1 MLKRLA
7 LAVLLLAAAAPGA
20 RAGPLVA
27 DLSEHLVAITTGF
40 TGAKVLL
47 FGATDGDGK
56 VVVVVQ
62 GPRETITVRRKER
75 VAGVWA
81 NRDSVTFDKALS
93 FYRVMASEEMG
104 EWLPL
109 NLREAQQIGVEY
121 LTFQPRGEVGP
132 AMAADFQQAL
142 IRNKQRLGH
151 YGVLEGTVSILGGRL
166 FRTEVF
172 FPANVPTGIY
182 TVEVFLVKNG
192 EIKSAQKTPLN
203 ISKTGFEAEVF
214 RMAHEFSALYGIA
227 ALIIAVAAGLIANAV
242 FRKR

>member
-7 LAVLLLAAAAPGA
+7 LAFALLAAAAPAG

-62 GPRETITVRRKER
+62 GPRESITVRRKER
-75 VAGVWA
+75 VVGVWA
-81 NRDSVTFDKALS
+81 NRDAVTFDKALS
-93 FYRVMASEEMG
+93 FYQVMASEEMD

-109 NLREAQQIGVEY
+109 ALREAQQIGVEY
-121 LTFQPRGEVGP
+121 LAFKPRGEVGP
-132 AMAADFQQAL
+132 AMASDFHEAL

-151 YGVLEGTVSILGGRL
+151 YGVLEGKVSIIGDRL
-166 FRTEVF
+166 FRTDVF

-192 EIKSAQKTPLN
+192 EIKSAQKTPLL
-203 ISKTGFEAEVF
+203 ISKTGFEADVF
-214 RMAHEFSALYGIA
+214 RMAHDFSALYGIA
-227 ALIIAVAAGLIANAV
+227 ALIIAIAAGLLANAV
-242 FRKR
+242 FWKR